1 MRKIAMCAL
10 VLLIFTAAVPAFSQ
24 NFDIGMSVTP
34 DLGEQRTGTDGG
46 ELDFMFGFHFG
57 YSFLYILYASWDAV
71 VISPPTMQQ
80 WTGLKRPGFLN
91 LYDAGVKFSIGR
103 IIAYAEIGLN
113 SIYIYKQDTIGFD
126 PNFGANLRLGAGM
139 SFGWIGVTVSG
150 TSVFPSFDYMIGTL
164 KGLIADTT
172 RKTSLEKIGDTL
184 VPSVNVTM
192 YF

>member
-1 MRKIAMCAL
+1 MRKIVMCAL
-10 VLLIFTAAVPAFSQ
+10 VLLVLTAVVPAFSR
-24 NFDIGMSVTP
+24 NFDIGMSFTP
-34 DLGEQRTGTDGG
+34 VLGDPSTDEG
-46 ELDFMFGFHFG
+46 ELDLMFGFHFG

-71 VISPPTMQQ
+71 IIPPSVIQE

-103 IIAYAEIGLN
+103 IIAYAEFGLN
-113 SIYIYKQDTIGFD
+113 SIYVYKQDTIGFD

-139 SFGWIGVTVSG
+139 SFGWIGVTLSG
-150 TSVFPSFDYMIGTL
+150 TAVFPSFDYMIGTL
-164 KGLIADTT
+164 KGLIADST